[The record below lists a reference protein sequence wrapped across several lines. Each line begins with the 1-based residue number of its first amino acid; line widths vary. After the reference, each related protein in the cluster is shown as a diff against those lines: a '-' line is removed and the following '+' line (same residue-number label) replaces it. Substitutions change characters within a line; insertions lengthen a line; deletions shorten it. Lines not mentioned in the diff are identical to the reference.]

1 MAVHSY
7 FDLSPLSRRKF
18 LYHILLAGGAAAATS
33 LISACNAGST
43 AATAEATAGVQPS
56 TTPTPA
62 ADLLARLRGLDFD
75 TFIDE
80 SFRTWVLRDPE
91 MMTIGGLAGYC
102 GMRNDQ
108 LTDLTD
114 EFIRQTQALEA
125 GILELLN
132 GFDTNTLTPDQA
144 ITTLIYGW
152 AFDDCVRQQPF
163 VYHDYP
169 VNPMVNCISYNIFA
183 LFTDLHPLSTRQDAE
198 DYLACFS
205 QLATKWDQLLVSLGY
220 REELGVVLP
229 RRVMPDAIQSLR
241 DVITGSRDDVIY
253 TYVFEDR
260 ISQIPEL
267 TGEDIDTMVSQM
279 QTTAAESVV
288 PAYQRLIDHFTSLQ
302 ATAPTDIGV
311 WQFPN
316 GLEYYAQCLRRNTTT
331 ELTAEEIHNLGLEN
345 AERVAAEMRA
355 EFDALGYPADDDMQ
369 TSMNRLYE
377 DGGDVSGAAAVAAFQ
392 DAIDVG
398 YSYLERTFDLI
409 PTTPVE
415 VIGGEQ
421 GNFLSPAPLDGSRP
435 GYFYAATSWTIPR
448 YNIASIAFHE
458 TYPGHHLQLALC
470 NELDIPVARKFFG
483 FTGFVEG
490 WALYAERLMW
500 ELGVYENNPIGNLGR
515 LNMELL
521 RAVRLVADTGM
532 HALQW
537 TWDQVSEYQTQV
549 LGYPTERER
558 YMVMPGQATSYY
570 IGFLKILELR
580 QRTMDALGANFDLKA
595 FHRVVLQNGSVPL
608 SVLEQLVDSYIQS
621 QA

>member
-1 MAVHSY
+1 MNIKPHFFRQLINRRNFLNKVLLVSGAGAASY
-7 FDLSPLSRRKF
+7 ILSSCNPETTQTLEPTSTTQ
-18 LYHILLAGGAAAATS
+18 LTTTPTQATDLLAG
-33 LISACNAGST
+33 
-43 AATAEATAGVQPS
+43 
-56 TTPTPA
+56 
-62 ADLLARLRGLDFD
+62 LRGLDFD

-91 MMTIGGLAGYC
+91 MMTIGGLADYC
-102 GMRNDQ
+102 GIRNDQ
-108 LTDLTD
+108 LTDLSDTY
-114 EFIRQTQALEA
+114 IRQTQVLEQ

-132 GFDTNTLTPDQA
+132 SYDPNSLTPEQA
-144 ITTLIYGW
+144 ITTMIYGW
-152 AFDDCVRQQPF
+152 AFDDAVRNQPF

-169 VNPMVNCISYNIFA
+169 VNHMVNCISYNIFA

-220 REELGVVLP
+220 REELGVILP
-229 RRVMPDAIQSLR
+229 RRVMPDAIQSLQ
-241 DVITGSRDDVIY
+241 DVITNRDDVIY
-253 TYVFEDR
+253 TSIFEHR

-279 QTTAAESVV
+279 RATAADSVV
-288 PAYQRLIDHFTSLQ
+288 PAYESLIDHFTSLQ

-355 EFDALGYPADDDMQ
+355 EFDALGYPANEDMQ

-377 DGGDVSGAAAVAAFQ
+377 DGGSVSGEAAVAAFQ

-398 YSYLERTFDLI
+398 YSYLDRAFDLI

-421 GNFLSPAPLDGSRP
+421 GNFLSPAPMDGSRP
-435 GYFYAATSWTIPR
+435 GYFYAATTWTIPR
-448 YNIASIAFHE
+448 YNIASIGFHE
-458 TYPGHHLQLALC
+458 TYPGHHMQLALC

-521 RAVRLVADTGM
+521 RAVRLVADTGI
-532 HALQW
+532 HAMQW
-537 TWDQVSEYQTQV
+537 SWSDVTEYQTQV

-580 QRTMDALGANFDLKA
+580 QRTMDALGTNFDLKA

-608 SVLEQLVDSYIQS
+608 SVLEQLVNTYIES
-621 QA
+621 AA

>member
-1 MAVHSY
+1 MSIQSR
-7 FDLSPLSRRKF
+7 FLRNSISRRAF
-18 LYHILLAGGAAAATS
+18 LNKLMLAGGAATASYILASCNPGAAPTAEPATS
-33 LISACNAGST
+33 L
-43 AATAEATAGVQPS
+43 QPT
-56 TTPTPA
+56 TTPTQA
-62 ADLLARLRGLDFD
+62 ADLLAGLQGLDFD
-75 TFIDE
+75 TFIEE

-102 GMRNDQ
+102 GVRNDQ

-114 EFIRQTQALEA
+114 AFIRETQALEQ
-125 GILELLN
+125 GILELIN
-132 GFDTNTLTPDQA
+132 GYDANSLTAEQA
-144 ITTLIYGW
+144 MTSLIYGW
-152 AFDDCVRQQPF
+152 AFDDSVRNQPF

-169 VNPMVNCISYNIFA
+169 VNPMVNCISYNIFS
-183 LFTDLHPLSTRQDAE
+183 LFTDLQPLNSREDAE
-198 DYLACFS
+198 DYLARFA
-205 QLATKWDQLLVSLGY
+205 QLGTKWDQLLISLGY
-220 REELGVVLP
+220 REELGVILP

-241 DVITGSRDDVIY
+241 DVLTGSPPDVIY
-253 TYVFEDR
+253 TYVFEER
-260 ISQIPEL
+260 ISEIPEL
-267 TGEDIDTMVSQM
+267 TSEDIDTMVSQM
-279 QTTAAESVV
+279 RTTAEESVV
-288 PAYQRLIDHFTSLQ
+288 PAYQNLIDHFTSLQ
-302 ATAPTDIGV
+302 ATAPTEIGV

-331 ELTAEEIHNLGLEN
+331 EMTAEEIHNLGLEN
-345 AERVAAEMRA
+345 AQRVAAEMRA
-355 EFDALGYPADDDMQ
+355 EFNALGYPADDDMQ
-369 TSMNRLYE
+369 TSITRLYE

-398 YSYLERTFDLI
+398 YSYLDLAFDLI

-415 VIGGEQ
+415 VIGGQQ

-435 GYFYAATSWTIPR
+435 GYFYAATSYTIPR

-570 IGFLKILELR
+570 VGFLKILELR

-608 SVLEQLVDSYIQS
+608 SVLEQLVDTYIENTI
-621 QA
+621 